1 MKNASVKGLEVFDF
15 TEEDELP
22 ELISEKRLSK
32 FKNPNLDTNAV
43 LKYEFLECDKLT
55 VANGFVVE
63 GKEIKNPHMDVD
75 LGKCNRGCDNGI
87 SHIPSGTTKEQ
98 FIMEEGKYQLDAN
111 TESELKSHSQ
121 DMFVQVD
128 GHVTGSLGSE
138 LDKIGS
144 SSQSPIL
151 GLNCTLPE
159 FNAEREPIDA
169 LSDPNGSMNGNSSMS
184 PPSETVEDGV
194 LLNGKYLDNCSSD
207 NEMDD
212 LNKEVVLYPDYIV
225 YGDFYCASPSL
236 TFSPN
241 AIKINGFADYG
252 SNEFLNLEWR
262 VDDLIDIECQCFQ
275 RVEYVM
281 IKLHVIS
288 KDAGQC
294 DNSCDTSGIKEVKI
308 VLVDSYWSE
317 KQQKIRSLD
326 SRYMAIWN
334 MSLDA
339 GIGTDDDDLGG
350 QRHYFPNF
358 DEPFEEVVY
367 PKGDPDAV
375 SISKRDVDLLQPET
389 FVNDTIIDFY
399 IQYLK
404 SQIDPQDKHRFHF
417 FNSFFF
423 RKLAD
428 LDKDPSSASDGRAA
442 FLRVRKWTRKVD
454 LFEKDYIF
462 IPINFNL
469 HWSLMVICHP
479 GEVARYSDE
488 DLTKSMKVPCILHM
502 DSIKGSHAGLKN
514 LIQSYLLEEWKER
527 NKETPEDISTK
538 FKNLRFL
545 PLELP
550 QQENSFDCGL
560 FLLHY
565 LELFLA
571 EAPLNFSPFKIFKLS
586 KFLNVDWF
594 PPAEAYLKRTLI
606 QRLIFEI
613 LENRSR
619 EMSTAACSDEL
630 LSKFPSN
637 NEDETGVE
645 LLLERGSPAVAC
657 NHNLSSSQA
666 VDGIEITLLSESS
679 SRPNHF
685 IDGSGLVVR
694 ELFEPGASNGSLL
707 GDYQSFAQTSSYF
720 DTNATVLEDDA
731 DAETGDRFMYLPP
744 VQDGLQ
750 PIDAM
755 ASQACRFPC
764 SSIGLESKASFDLCM
779 SIQPERGRGIASSS
793 AEDLE
798 DVGIIESCKVRE
810 ASPGNKEERNRKRP
824 LSHEKEN
831 LEPVAERPTSAATTV
846 QDVDTIVISQ
856 DTNMGSNDSE
866 PPLCEDT
873 LIASPC
879 LDEATKTDVEH
890 DDSPVVV
897 SITEVN
903 LDEEPPAKKPRHSP
917 YPEETS
923 KSVEE
928 GLSDGADT

>member
-111 TESELKSHSQ
+111 TESELNSHSQ
-121 DMFVQVD
+121 DLFVQVD

-469 HWSLMVICHP
+469 HWSLMVICHL

-545 PLELP
+545 PLE
-550 QQENSFDCGL
+550 
-560 FLLHY
+560 
-565 LELFLA
+565 
-571 EAPLNFSPFKIFKLS
+571 
-586 KFLNVDWF
+586 LNVDWF

-731 DAETGDRFMYLPP
+731 DAETGDRFMFLPP

-798 DVGIIESCKVRE
+798 DVGIIESCDVRE
-810 ASPGNKEERNRKRP
+810 ASPGNKEDRNRKRP
-824 LSHEKEN
+824 LSHEQEN
-831 LEPVAERPTSAATTV
+831 LEPVTERPTSAATTV

-866 PPLCEDT
+866 PLCEDDT
-873 LIASPC
+873 LVASPC

-890 DDSPVVV
+890 DDLPVVV

-923 KSVEE
+923 NGVGE
-928 GLSDGADT
+928 GLSDGADI

>member
-1 MKNASVKGLEVFDF
+1 MKNASIKGLEVFDF

-22 ELISEKRLSK
+22 ELISEKHLTK
-32 FKNPNLDTNAV
+32 FKNPNLESNAV
-43 LKYEFLECDKLT
+43 FKYEFLEC
-55 VANGFVVE
+55 
-63 GKEIKNPHMDVD
+63 GKEIENTHMDVD
-75 LGKCNRGCDNGI
+75 LDERKLGCDNGI
-87 SHIPSGTTKEQ
+87 SCNPSSTTKEQ
-98 FIMEEGKYQLDAN
+98 QVMEEEKYRSDAN
-111 TESELKSHSQ
+111 TESKVNCHSQ
-121 DMFVQVD
+121 DMLMQID
-128 GHVTGSLGSE
+128 NHVTQSQCSE
-138 LDKIGS
+138 LGKIVS
-144 SSQSPIL
+144 SSQSPVL

-159 FNAEREPIDA
+159 FPAEQQHVDG
-169 LSDPNGSMNGNSSMS
+169 LSDPNGSMKGSSPMS

-194 LLNGKYLDNCSSD
+194 LLNGKSSDNCSSD
-207 NEMDD
+207 NEKDD
-212 LNKEVVLYPDYIV
+212 LNEEVVLYPDYIV
-225 YGDFYCASPSL
+225 CGDFYCASPSL
-236 TFSPN
+236 TFSHN
-241 AIKINGFADYG
+241 GIKINGFADYG

-262 VDDLIDIECQCFQ
+262 VDDLIHIESQCFQ

-288 KDAGQC
+288 KDAGEC
-294 DNSCDTSGIKEVKI
+294 DNACDTSGIKEVKI
-308 VLVDSYWSE
+308 VLVDSYWPE
-317 KQQKIRSLD
+317 KQQKIKSLD

-334 MSLDA
+334 ISLDV
-339 GIGTDDDDLGG
+339 GTGTDDDDLGG

-404 SQIDPQDKHRFHF
+404 SQIDPKEKHRFHF

-442 FLRVRKWTRKVD
+442 FLRVRKWTRKVN
-454 LFEKDYIF
+454 LFDKDYIF

-479 GEVARYSDE
+479 GEVARCSDE
-488 DLTKSMKVPCILHM
+488 DLMKSMKVPCILHM
-502 DSIKGSHAGLKN
+502 DSIKGSHGGLKN

-527 NKETPEDISTK
+527 NKESPEDISTK

-571 EAPLNFSPFKIFKLS
+571 EAPLDFSPFKISKLS

-630 LSKFPSN
+630 LSKFPSS
-637 NEDETGVE
+637 NEDDTGVE
-645 LLLERGSPAVAC
+645 FLPENGSPAVAF
-657 NHNLSSSQA
+657 NNNLSSSQA
-666 VDGIEITLLSESS
+666 ADGIEITLLSESS
-679 SRPNHF
+679 NRHNHF
-685 IDGSGLVVR
+685 IDSSGLVVR

-707 GDYQSFAQTSSYF
+707 GNYQSFAQTSSYF
-720 DTNATVLEDDA
+720 DSNGTVLEEDA

-744 VQDGLQ
+744 EQDGLQ

-755 ASQACRFPC
+755 TSQACRFQC
-764 SSIGLESKASFDLCM
+764 SSRSLESDPAFDLCM
-779 SIQPERGRGIASSS
+779 SIQPEHGGGVASSPPD
-793 AEDLE
+793 DLE
-798 DVGIIESCKVRE
+798 DMGIIERCNIRE
-810 ASPGNKEERNRKRP
+810 TSPGNNEEGNRKRP
-824 LSHEKEN
+824 QTIEKEN
-831 LEPVAERPTSAATTV
+831 LEPVAECPTSATTTL
-846 QDVDTIVISQ
+846 QDVDPILVSQ
-856 DTNMGSNDSE
+856 DTNEENISSDDPMYKE
-866 PPLCEDT
+866 T
-873 LIASPC
+873 LVASLH
-879 LDEATKTDVEH
+879 LDKDITTNTDVEH
-890 DDSPVVV
+890 DDALVVV
-897 SITEVN
+897 SVTQVD
-903 LDEEPPAKKPRHSP
+903 LDVQPPAKKPRHSP
-917 YPEETS
+917 HHEEAS
-923 KSVEE
+923 NNDVRE
-928 GLSDGADT
+928 GLSDVR

>member
-43 LKYEFLECDKLT
+43 LKYEFLEC
-55 VANGFVVE
+55 

-111 TESELKSHSQ
+111 TESELNSHSQ

-169 LSDPNGSMNGNSSMS
+169 LSDPNGSMKGNSSMS

-488 DLTKSMKVPCILHM
+488 DLTKSMK
-502 DSIKGSHAGLKN
+502 
-514 LIQSYLLEEWKER
+514 
-527 NKETPEDISTK
+527 
-538 FKNLRFL
+538 
-545 PLELP
+545 LP

-731 DAETGDRFMYLPP
+731 DAETGDRFMFLPP

-779 SIQPERGRGIASSS
+779 SIQPERGRGLASSS

-798 DVGIIESCKVRE
+798 DVGIIESCDVRE
-810 ASPGNKEERNRKRP
+810 ASPGNKEDRNRKRP
-824 LSHEKEN
+824 LSHEQEN
-831 LEPVAERPTSAATTV
+831 LEPVTERPTSAATTV

-866 PPLCEDT
+866 PLCEDDT
-873 LIASPC
+873 LVASPC

-890 DDSPVVV
+890 DDLPVVV

-923 KSVEE
+923 NGVGE
-928 GLSDGADT
+928 GLSNGADI

>member
-545 PLELP
+545 PLEL
-550 QQENSFDCGL
+550 
-560 FLLHY
+560 
-565 LELFLA
+565 
-571 EAPLNFSPFKIFKLS
+571 
-586 KFLNVDWF
+586 NVDWF

>member
-1 MKNASVKGLEVFDF
+1 MKKGLDVFDF

-22 ELISEKRLSK
+22 ELISEKHLTK
-32 FKNPNLDTNAV
+32 FKNPNLESNAV
-43 LKYEFLECDKLT
+43 FKYEFLEC
-55 VANGFVVE
+55 
-63 GKEIKNPHMDVD
+63 GKEIENTDMDVD
-75 LGKCNRGCDNGI
+75 LDECKLGCDNGI
-87 SHIPSGTTKEQ
+87 SRDPLGTTEEQ
-98 FIMEEGKYQLDAN
+98 QVMEEEKYRLDAN
-111 TESELKSHSQ
+111 TESKVNCHSQ
-121 DMFVQVD
+121 DMLMLLD
-128 GHVTGSLGSE
+128 NHVTQSPCSE
-138 LDKIGS
+138 LGKIGS
-144 SSQSPIL
+144 SSQSPAL

-159 FNAEREPIDA
+159 FTAERQHDDG
-169 LSDPNGSMNGNSSMS
+169 LSDRNGSMKGRSPMS
-184 PPSETVEDGV
+184 PSSETLEESVS
-194 LLNGKYLDNCSSD
+194 LNEKSSDNCSSD
-207 NEMDD
+207 NEKDD

-225 YGDFYCASPSL
+225 CGDFYCASPSL
-236 TFSPN
+236 TFSHSG
-241 AIKINGFADYG
+241 IKINGFADYG

-262 VDDLIDIECQCFQ
+262 VDDLIHIESQCFQ
-275 RVEYVM
+275 RFSFGIQVEYVM
-281 IKLHVIS
+281 IKLHVIL
-288 KDAGQC
+288 KDAGEC
-294 DNSCDTSGIKEVKI
+294 DNACDTSGIKEVKI
-308 VLVDSYWSE
+308 VLVDSFWPE
-317 KQQKIRSLD
+317 KQQKIKSLD

-334 MSLDA
+334 ISLDV
-339 GIGTDDDDLGG
+339 GIGTDDDDFGG

-404 SQIDPQDKHRFHF
+404 SQIDPKEKHRFHF

-442 FLRVRKWTRKVD
+442 FLRVRKWTRKVN
-454 LFEKDYIF
+454 LFDKDYIF

-479 GEVARYSDE
+479 GEVARCSDE
-488 DLTKSMKVPCILHM
+488 DLKSIKVPCILHM
-502 DSIKGSHAGLKN
+502 DSIKGSHGGLKN

-571 EAPLNFSPFKIFKLS
+571 EAPLDFSPFKISKLS

-619 EMSTAACSDEL
+619 EMSAAACSDEL

-637 NEDETGVE
+637 NEDEAGVE
-645 LLLERGSPAVAC
+645 FLPENGSPGVAC
-657 NHNLSSSQA
+657 NNNLSSSQA
-666 VDGIEITLLSESS
+666 ADGIEITLLSESS
-679 SRPNHF
+679 NRHNHF
-685 IDGSGLVVR
+685 MEGSGLVVR

-707 GDYQSFAQTSSYF
+707 GNYQSFAQTSSYF
-720 DTNATVLEDDA
+720 DSNGTVLEEDA
-731 DAETGDRFMYLPP
+731 DAEAGDRFMYISE
-744 VQDGLQ
+744 QDGLQ

-755 ASQACRFPC
+755 TSQACPFPC
-764 SSIGLESKASFDLCM
+764 SSRSLESDPAFDLCM
-779 SIQPERGRGIASSS
+779 SIQPEHGGGIAASPPD
-793 AEDLE
+793 DLE
-798 DVGIIESCKVRE
+798 DVGIIEQRCDVRE
-810 ASPGNKEERNRKRP
+810 ASPGNNEERNRKRS
-824 LSHEKEN
+824 LSIEKEN
-831 LEPVAERPTSAATTV
+831 LEPVAECPTFA
-846 QDVDTIVISQ
+846 QDVDPILVSQ
-856 DTNMGSNDSE
+856 DTNEENITSDDPMYKE
-866 PPLCEDT
+866 TPV
-873 LIASPC
+873 ASLH
-879 LDEATKTDVEH
+879 LDKDITTETDVEH
-890 DDSPVVV
+890 DDAMVVASV
-897 SITEVN
+897 TQVD
-903 LDEEPPAKKPRHSP
+903 LDEQPPAKKPRHSP
-917 YPEETS
+917 DHEEAS
-923 KSVEE
+923 DNDVRE
-928 GLSDGADT
+928 GSSDVR